1 METFAGRGVVFV
13 CSCAQARKC
22 TLVILGGT
30 IWGQA
35 WGYRE
40 RLTNVNFWRSR
51 IQSWSHLCAQ
61 HLMPCVTVNKASGNV
76 CWVPLNSTS
85 IKLEGTEFRGLHL
98 WLLCLSYFLPFFTEP
113 LLPPSGVGRYFW
125 GKYLNCSAVS
135 YMLNLVL

>member
-1 METFAGRGVVFV
+1 MYYLDIMQRERIIWGMGKVSPICGDFRGPRCGV
-13 CSCAQARKC
+13 CMSCTQARKC

-40 RLTNVNFWRSR
+40 RLTNANFWRSR

-76 CWVPLNSTS
+76 CWVHLNSTS
-85 IKLEGTEFRGLHL
+85 VKLKSTEFGGLHL
-98 WLLCLSYFLPFFTEP
+98 WWLCLSLILFL
-113 LLPPSGVGRYFW
+113 S
-125 GKYLNCSAVS
+125 S
-135 YMLNLVL
+135 